1 MNLLHKAA
9 STLLTRTVPGEEQV
23 TIASGKVTLAARRS
37 LPHNL
42 ANHSPVSGNT
52 SVKLPDLANFTGNST
67 FVDGQVRNSSCLLG
81 GGAVGGGKG
90 EGGEGEDEGGG
101 RMRDGGWRRG
111 GGERKRARRSGK
123 GVGEEQGRRR
133 RGEDYSLSR
142 QISHVTPN
150 RLVYLC
156 IARAR
161 CVSPTEI
168 SGTFWPFSTG

>member
-81 GGAVGGGKG
+81 GGGSGGGG
-90 EGGEGEDEGGG
+90 GGG
-101 RMRDGGWRRG
+101 RRREEKERTREKEGG
-111 GGERKRARRSGK
+111 
-123 GVGEEQGRRR
+123 
-133 RGEDYSLSR
+133 
-142 QISHVTPN
+142 
-150 RLVYLC
+150 
-156 IARAR
+156 
-161 CVSPTEI
+161 
-168 SGTFWPFSTG
+168 